1 MKTKTE
7 WYAPLRSQDFRLQL
21 RTNAYPEV
29 EEDGGGAEDER
40 GVGGGRGDG
49 RGRREHDSD
58 GSDDEDRI
66 PFGVSDGAKH
76 NRNYQ
81 RLLRNFGIDAEE
93 NSAIKLAHLERY
105 PINRFQHFRNPTNNP
120 QVNRDI
126 EEQLSW

>member
-1 MKTKTE
+1 MICPTQE
-7 WYAPLRSQDFRLQL
+7 SGLSPPAPNKRLPRS
-21 RTNAYPEV
+21 
-29 EEDGGGAEDER
+29 GGGRRGAGDER
-40 GVGGGRGDG
+40 GAGGGRGDG

-126 EEQLSW
+126 EEQLS

>member
-1 MKTKTE
+1 MPHSGVRTFASSSEQTPTQKWRRTE
-7 WYAPLRSQDFRLQL
+7 
-21 RTNAYPEV
+21 
-29 EEDGGGAEDER
+29 GGAGDER
-40 GVGGGRGDG
+40 GAGGGRGDG

-120 QVNRDI
+120 K
-126 EEQLSW
+126 